1 MIGRLSA
8 VFLQAEARC
17 SAEKPVMR
25 KIRALLQKFR

>member
-8 VFLQAEARC
+8 VFLHAEARG
-17 SAEKPVMR
+17 SAEKPVVS